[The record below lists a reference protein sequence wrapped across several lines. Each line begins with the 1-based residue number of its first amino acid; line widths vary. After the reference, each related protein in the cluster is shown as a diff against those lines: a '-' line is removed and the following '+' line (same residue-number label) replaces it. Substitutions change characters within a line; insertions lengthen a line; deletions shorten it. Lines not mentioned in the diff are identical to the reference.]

1 MTDAEIRDLAD
12 RFFAA
17 IERGDPAA
25 VEACYAPEALIW
37 HNYDRACQTR
47 AENVEVLKGFV
58 ERTRERRYAERDLKL
73 FAGGFSQ
80 QHLLVA
86 VARGGAVLE
95 LPAALFCD
103 VAEGRISRLREY
115 FDPAPVAAWRESADF
130 A

>member
-1 MTDAEIRDLAD
+1 MTEAEIRNLAN

-17 IERGDPAA
+17 IEGGDPTG
-25 VEACYAPEALIW
+25 VEACYAPDAEIW
-37 HNYDRACQTR
+37 HNYDRASQTR

-58 ERTRERRYAERDLKL
+58 ARSRSRHYTERDLKVY
-73 FAGGFSQ
+73 ADGFSQ

-86 VARGGAVLE
+86 TSLGGAVLE

-103 VAEGRISRLREY
+103 VADGRITRLREY
-115 FDPAPVAAWRESADF
+115 FDPASVAAWQAQPNF

>member
-1 MTDAEIRDLAD
+1 MTEAEIRDLAN

-17 IERGDPAA
+17 IEGSDPAG
-25 VEACYAPEALIW
+25 VEACYAPEAEIW
-37 HNYDRACQTR
+37 HNYDRASQSR

-58 ERTRERRYAERDLKL
+58 QFTKSRHYGERDLKVY
-73 FAGGFSQ
+73 AGGFSQ

-86 VARGGAVLE
+86 TSNGGAVLE

-103 VAEGRISRLREY
+103 VKDGRITRLREY
-115 FDPAPVAAWRESADF
+115 FDPAPVEAWRTQPNF

>member
-1 MTDAEIRDLAD
+1 MTEAEIRELAN

-17 IERGDPAA
+17 IEQGDPDGVA
-25 VEACYAPEALIW
+25 ACYAPDAVIW
-37 HNYDRACQTR
+37 HNYDRASQTR

-58 ERTRERRYAERDLKL
+58 ERTRARRYSERDLKV
-73 FAGGFSQ
+73 FPGGFSQ

-86 VARGGAVLE
+86 TARGGAVLE

-103 VAEGRISRLREY
+103 VADGRITRLREY
-115 FDPAPVAAWRESADF
+115 FDPAPVAAWRERPDF